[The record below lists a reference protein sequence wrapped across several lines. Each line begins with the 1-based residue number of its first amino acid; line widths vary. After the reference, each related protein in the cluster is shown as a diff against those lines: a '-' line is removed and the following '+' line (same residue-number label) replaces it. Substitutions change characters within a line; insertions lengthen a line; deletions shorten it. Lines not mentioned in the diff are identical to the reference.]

1 MPHPALDRARPR
13 RVVAAVTAAVL
24 SLAASVA
31 GVATAGAAAGAV
43 PPPVAAAAFDAALCP
58 GTTETPREPAPG
70 TTAVPVDPTT
80 AGPEGFPDLTHVSGP
95 RLDAYNAGQVV
106 PLYNLEGDGDWN
118 GFPPL
123 CSLRYDAQLG
133 GPVTEWMFCT
143 DVYDHTC
150 GEIRPDGGLALYGEE
165 LPYPETVPAEDVPL
179 TDTQVD
185 AIARLVQ
192 AGYTS
197 SNGSV
202 GRADAGTAERWTLQ
216 QMIWCVSN
224 DYECDAVGLDDA
236 AIAELASQTQEEA
249 GWVEV
254 SADAATVTAG
264 SPVRVEVS
272 TNVLGTPIG
281 ITTDLADLA
290 LCADSPAPATFAGQ
304 QLVVDSA
311 AGSPATV
318 ALCGVATTPGE
329 ATFTAVGITPD
340 DHFQRSD
347 ATGLPEGWGACQIYV
362 LWRAFAGQEFGDD
375 AVITVE
381 PAATPEP
388 EESPTTD
395 VPTDET
401 GPTDAPATDAPTT
414 APAAGTGEGAASD
427 AATDPAQAQGT
438 SGLATTG
445 AGVGTAALVAAL
457 LVAAGTA
464 VVLWRRRAA

>member
-1 MPHPALDRARPR
+1 
-13 RVVAAVTAAVL
+13 
-24 SLAASVA
+24 
-31 GVATAGAAAGAV
+31 
-43 PPPVAAAAFDAALCP
+43 
-58 GTTETPREPAPG
+58 
-70 TTAVPVDPTT
+70 
-80 AGPEGFPDLTHVSGP
+80 
-95 RLDAYNAGQVV
+95 
-106 PLYNLEGDGDWN
+106 
-118 GFPPL
+118 
-123 CSLRYDAQLG
+123 
-133 GPVTEWMFCT
+133 
-143 DVYDHTC
+143 
-150 GEIRPDGGLALYGEE
+150 
-165 LPYPETVPAEDVPL
+165 
-179 TDTQVD
+179 
-185 AIARLVQ
+185 
-192 AGYTS
+192 GYTS

-318 ALCGVATTPGE
+318 ALCGVATTPG
-329 ATFTAVGITPD
+329 
-340 DHFQRSD
+340 D

>member
-1 MPHPALDRARPR
+1 
-13 RVVAAVTAAVL
+13 
-24 SLAASVA
+24 
-31 GVATAGAAAGAV
+31 
-43 PPPVAAAAFDAALCP
+43 
-58 GTTETPREPAPG
+58 
-70 TTAVPVDPTT
+70 
-80 AGPEGFPDLTHVSGP
+80 
-95 RLDAYNAGQVV
+95 
-106 PLYNLEGDGDWN
+106 
-118 GFPPL
+118 
-123 CSLRYDAQLG
+123 
-133 GPVTEWMFCT
+133 
-143 DVYDHTC
+143 
-150 GEIRPDGGLALYGEE
+150 
-165 LPYPETVPAEDVPL
+165 
-179 TDTQVD
+179 
-185 AIARLVQ
+185 
-192 AGYTS
+192 GYTS

-464 VVLWRRRAA
+464 VVLWRRRAAWSHAPGGAGGVTTPAAPPTSAPRPAARRGARGPGPRPWGRPGCTRPPGRTATRRARCRARRRAPAPRRRASPRPSAGPSRRRPGRGSPARARAAGTRRSRACSRCTRRTP